1 MALVLVGNKSDL
13 DEERKVSF
21 EEAQMKSRDLGCF
34 MHIETSAWTD
44 IDSIN
49 ELFRR
54 IADEIVRRKLFTEAR
69 GISIELP
76 RKSDPEQPTPNKP
89 RKRKLCS
96 K

>member
-1 MALVLVGNKSDL
+1 
-13 DEERKVSF
+13 
-21 EEAQMKSRDLGCF
+21 

-69 GISIELP
+69 GVSIELP
-76 RKSDPEQPTPNKP
+76 RKSDPE
-89 RKRKLCS
+89 
-96 K
+96 